1 MWKDADSRC
10 FAVRRAEAAR
20 HFVPPLSLRGAK
32 RRSKPHEI
40 THHHGDYFT
49 VSSQHEWHA
58 ACCHRT
64 PRSDRDAASL
74 TCRTAATRHGIARH
88 RQAAARTRGLWWRAG
103 KAVGRCRSN
112 SHCKG
117 ASAISDG
124 GTRSGTC
131 DSDSDSTNS
140 YAAASASASASA
152 GSSNSRTR
160 CARADAATTVRSA
173 AADNRTNDRRAA
185 KQRDRCAARPAFDN
199 AARIGQSRG

>member
-1 MWKDADSRC
+1 MWQDADSRC
-10 FAVRRAEAAR
+10 FVVRRAEAAR

-40 THHHGDYFT
+40 THHHGDCFT

-58 ACCHRT
+58 ACCHRM
-64 PRSDRDAASL
+64 PRSDRDATSL
-74 TCRTAATRHGIARH
+74 TCRTAATRPGIARR
-88 RQAAARTRGLWWRAG
+88 RQAAIRTRGLWWRAG

-124 GTRSGTC
+124 GTQSGAC
-131 DSDSDSTNS
+131 DSDSTNS
-140 YAAASASASASA
+140 YAAASASASA

-160 CARADAATTVRSA
+160 CARADAATTAGSL
-173 AADNRTNDRRAA
+173 AADNRTNDHRAA
-185 KQRDRCAARPAFDN
+185 KQCDRCAARPAFDN
-199 AARIGQSRG
+199 AARIGQSRR

>member
-1 MWKDADSRC
+1 M
-10 FAVRRAEAAR
+10 
-20 HFVPPLSLRGAK
+20 
-32 RRSKPHEI
+32 
-40 THHHGDYFT
+40 
-49 VSSQHEWHA
+49 
-58 ACCHRT
+58 

-74 TCRTAATRHGIARH
+74 TRRTAATRHGIARH

-112 SHCKG
+112 SHCNG
-117 ASAISDG
+117 ASAISDD

-140 YAAASASASASA
+140 YAAASASA

-160 CARADAATTVRSA
+160 CARADAATTARSA